1 MGPVG
6 YQTVKPFSGSYKEG
20 ISSEISIHLFGTHKS
35 GSWTI
40 KGENGAVVVLL
51 AWEGATQRIVLLETE
66 KQVEGTI
73 YDSYISSANPL
84 LANLQSP
91 SRIPRPTLHT
101 ARAQGNSHLHRRWV
115 SNHAPVSL
123 RPSRNHRDF
132 LGGHLP
138 RDCDLS

>member
-6 YQTVKPFSGSYKEG
+6 YQTVKPFSGSYTEG

-51 AWEGATQRIVLLETE
+51 AWEGQTHRITLLETE

-73 YDSYISSANPL
+73 
-84 LANLQSP
+84 
-91 SRIPRPTLHT
+91 
-101 ARAQGNSHLHRRWV
+101 
-115 SNHAPVSL
+115 
-123 RPSRNHRDF
+123 
-132 LGGHLP
+132 
-138 RDCDLS
+138 